1 MKSYQRKESK
11 VKGSVTILDERKLLE
26 TAAGG
31 LLNLS
36 IELGL
41 EVMNQ
46 ILELDV
52 ETLAGKKGKRNPD
65 RKAYRHGYEKT
76 KVVLGG
82 AKRSVEKPRVRSADG
97 KDELP
102 LPSLP
107 LFQDEDPLSQA
118 VLAKIIR
125 GVSTRKYAGTSE
137 HPDADSSCT
146 SKSEVNRRFIA
157 ALEPM
162 AAEFL
167 SRRLEGDYPAIM
179 IDGMNIGDMT
189 VLAAMGVRKDGTKQI
204 LGVIEG
210 SSENHLVANALLS
223 DLIDRGLAADI
234 PHLFVLDGGKAL
246 HKAVSDTF
254 GQFAVIQRCQ
264 VHKKRNVLSHLPKSE
279 QSNVGL
285 ALSRAYM
292 EFDYDKAK
300 SELMLIANNL
310 ELRYPKAAASL
321 LEGLDETLTVHRLE
335 IPGLLRQTLC
345 STNPMES
352 ANSVC
357 MSFARRV
364 KNWKSGKMILRNIT
378 AGFIE
383 AEKSFHRVKGYRQI
397 PLLTSSLYAL
407 CMPDSSQSLSYPA

>member
-1 MKSYQRKESK
+1 MKSYQKRENKVKESIA
-11 VKGSVTILDERKLLE
+11 ILDSEKLLE

-36 IELGL
+36 IELGF
-41 EVMNQ
+41 EVVRQ
-46 ILELDV
+46 ILKLDV
-52 ETLAGKKGKRNPD
+52 EALAGKKGKHDPN
-65 RKAYRHGYEKT
+65 RKAYRHGSEQT

-82 AKRSVEKPRVRSADG
+82 EKRSVEKPRVRG
-97 KDELP
+97 INGGELA
-102 LPSLP
+102 LPSLE
-107 LFQDEDPLSQA
+107 LFQNEDTLSQA
-118 VLAKIIR
+118 VLAKLFR

-167 SRRLEGDYPAIM
+167 SRRLESDYPVIM

-210 SSENHLVANALLS
+210 SSENHLVANALLN
-223 DLIDRGLAADI
+223 DLINRGLAADM

-254 GQFAVIQRCQ
+254 RQFAIIQRCQ

-279 QSNVGL
+279 QLGVGL

-300 SELMLIANNL
+300 RELTLIASNL
-310 ELRYPKAAASL
+310 ELR
-321 LEGLDETLTVHRLE
+321 
-335 IPGLLRQTLC
+335 
-345 STNPMES
+345 
-352 ANSVC
+352 
-357 MSFARRV
+357 
-364 KNWKSGKMILRNIT
+364 
-378 AGFIE
+378 
-383 AEKSFHRVKGYRQI
+383 
-397 PLLTSSLYAL
+397 
-407 CMPDSSQSLSYPA
+407 

>member
-1 MKSYQRKESK
+1 MKSYQKSESK
-11 VKGSVTILDERKLLE
+11 VKESIAILDSEKLLE
-26 TAAGG
+26 TAAAG

-36 IELGL
+36 IELGF
-41 EVMNQ
+41 EAMRQ

-52 ETLAGKKGKRNPD
+52 EELAGKKGKHNPN
-65 RKAYRHGYEKT
+65 RKAYRHGSEQT

-82 AKRSVEKPRVRSADG
+82 EKRNVEKPRVRG
-97 KDELP
+97 INGGELA
-102 LPSLP
+102 LPSLA
-107 LFQDEDPLSQA
+107 LFQNEDTLSQA
-118 VLAKIIR
+118 VLAKLFR

-167 SRRLEGDYPAIM
+167 SRRLESDYPAIM

-279 QSNVGL
+279 QLGVGL

-300 SELMLIANNL
+300 KELMLIASNL

-321 LEGLDETLTVHRLE
+321 LEGLDETLTVHRLGV
-335 IPGLLRQTLC
+335 PGLLRQTLC

-357 MSFARRV
+357 MGFARRV

-378 AGFIE
+378 AGFME
-383 AEKSFHRVKGYRQI
+383 SEKSFHRVKGYRQI
-397 PLLTSSLYAL
+397 PVLISSLFAL
-407 CMPDSSQSLSYPA
+407 CAPDSSHSLVHTA

>member
-1 MKSYQRKESK
+1 MKSYQKSESK
-11 VKGSVTILDERKLLE
+11 VKESIAILDSEKLLE

-36 IELGL
+36 IELGF
-41 EVMNQ
+41 EVMRQ
-46 ILELDV
+46 MLELDV
-52 ETLAGKKGKRNPD
+52 EELAGKKGKHNPN
-65 RKAYRHGYEKT
+65 RKAYRHGSEQT

-82 AKRSVEKPRVRSADG
+82 EKRSVEKPRVRG
-97 KDELP
+97 INGVELA
-102 LPSLP
+102 LPSLA
-107 LFQDEDPLSQA
+107 LFQNEDTLSQA
-118 VLAKIIR
+118 VLAKLFR

-189 VLAAMGVRKDGTKQI
+189 VLAAMGIRKDGTKQI

-210 SSENHLVANALLS
+210 SSENHLVAIALLN

-292 EFDYDKAK
+292 EFDHDKAK

-310 ELRYPKAAASL
+310 NLRYPKATASL
-321 LEGLDETLTVHRLE
+321 LEGLNETLTVHRLK

-357 MSFARRV
+357 MGFARRV
-364 KNWKSGKMILRNIT
+364 KNWKNGEMILRNIT
-378 AGFIE
+378 AGFME
-383 AEKSFHRVKGYRQI
+383 SEKSFRRVNGYRQI
-397 PLLTSSLYAL
+397 PVLLSSLSAL
-407 CMPDSSQSLSYPA
+407 CAPDSSHRLVHTA